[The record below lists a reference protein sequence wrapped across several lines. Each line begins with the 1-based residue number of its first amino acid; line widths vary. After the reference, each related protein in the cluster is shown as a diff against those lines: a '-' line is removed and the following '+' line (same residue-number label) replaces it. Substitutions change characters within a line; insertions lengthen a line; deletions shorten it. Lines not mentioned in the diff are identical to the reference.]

1 MSNPNTTI
9 TKEGFHVLKNDTH
22 ISRWVEEHK
31 NLTCD
36 PYLFEWLLPRLKD
49 VEVVWDIGAFIGD
62 HTLSYLSLPKV
73 RTVHAF
79 EPNPDAFHCLYR
91 NVGEKSN
98 LARKAVCWNV
108 AASDHRDSLIMNLS
122 DNVGASRL
130 TESGTGVRVRAV
142 KLDTFMADT
151 TPPDFVKIDVEGWEL
166 SALKGM
172 KQMMSKKRPL
182 FFVEINAGALAANGT
197 TPKQVMDV
205 FRKKGYDEEIYPPTA
220 TYEDAQYDLFF
231 FPKKDPLH

>member
-1 MSNPNTTI
+1 MMTNPNTTI
-9 TKEGFHVLKNDTH
+9 TKEGWHVLKNDTH

-36 PYLFEWLLPRLKD
+36 PYLFKWLLPRLSE

-79 EPNPDAFHCLYR
+79 EPNPDAFHCLYH

-98 LARKAVCWNV
+98 LGRKAICWNV
-108 AASDHRDSLIMNLS
+108 AVSDHRDSLIMNLN

-130 TESGTGVRVRAV
+130 TEDGSGIRVRAI

-151 TPPDFVKIDVEGWEL
+151 TPPQFIKLDVEGWEVK
-166 SALKGM
+166 ALKGM
-172 KQMMSKKRPL
+172 MKTLRKARPTV
-182 FFVEINAGALAANGT
+182 FIEINRGALAANGDSLDDIMHLFQ
-197 TPKQVMDV
+197 KLEY
-205 FRKKGYDEEIYPPTA
+205 KGSLIYPVDA
-220 TYEDAQYDLFF
+220 CQDDAQYDLLFT
-231 FPKKDPLH
+231 P

>member
-1 MSNPNTTI
+1 MTNPNTAI

-108 AASDHRDSLIMNLS
+108 AASDHRDSLIMNLN

-130 TESGTGVRVRAV
+130 TEDGSGIRVRAV

-151 TPPDFVKIDVEGWEL
+151 TPPDFVKLDVEGWEL
-166 SALKGM
+166 NALKGM
-172 KQMMSKKRPL
+172 AKMLRRAKPIVFIEVNR
-182 FFVEINAGALAANGT
+182 GALAANRHSREHLDEFFSSIGYP
-197 TPKQVMDV
+197 PK
-205 FRKKGYDEEIYPPTA
+205 FYIYPVGA
-220 TYEDAQYDLFF
+220 TRADDQYDLLFT
-231 FPKKDPLH
+231 P

>member
-1 MSNPNTTI
+1 MTNPNTTI

-151 TPPDFVKIDVEGWEL
+151 TPPQFIKLDVEGWEVK
-166 SALKGM
+166 ALKGM
-172 KQMMSKKRPL
+172 MKTLRKSRPIV
-182 FFVEINAGALAANGT
+182 FCEINKGALAANGVSVADIGAIFT
-197 TPKQVMDV
+197 EL
-205 FRKKGYDEEIYPPTA
+205 GYTDSAVYPESATA
-220 TYEDAQYDLFF
+220 DDLQYDALYI
-231 FPKKDPLH
+231 P